1 MGATSKGISK
11 SNAQPSVVIPFV
23 TINPTYTTHGGQL
36 KTYHIECM
44 ETNSFIVELEAR
56 DEEHARELAHAD
68 INSHE
73 VVKEWVSDWE
83 INLVEEVA

>member
-1 MGATSKGISK
+1 M
-11 SNAQPSVVIPFV
+11 
-23 TINPTYTTHGGQL
+23 

-44 ETNSFIVELEAR
+44 ETTSFVVEVEAR
-56 DEEHARELAHAD
+56 DEEHARELAHED

-73 VVKEWVSDWE
+73 LVKESVSDWE

>member
-1 MGATSKGISK
+1 M
-11 SNAQPSVVIPFV
+11 
-23 TINPTYTTHGGQL
+23 

>member
-1 MGATSKGISK
+1 M
-11 SNAQPSVVIPFV
+11 
-23 TINPTYTTHGGQL
+23 

-44 ETNSFIVELEAR
+44 ETNSFIVEVEAQSE
-56 DEEHARELAHAD
+56 DEARELAHED
-68 INSHE
+68 INSYE